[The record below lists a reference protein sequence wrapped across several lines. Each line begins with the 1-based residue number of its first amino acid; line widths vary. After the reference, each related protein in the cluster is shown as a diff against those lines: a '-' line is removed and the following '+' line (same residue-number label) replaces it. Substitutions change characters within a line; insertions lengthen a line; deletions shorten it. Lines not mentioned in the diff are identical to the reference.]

1 VIHYHHHPHH
11 YRHDDGWAELAFL
24 PHLLSSR
31 KGHYANTLV
40 LLFQQMEQCIRRIY
54 SIVNNCPETILSAG
68 THLHLRALSFGATGE
83 TTHRVRLMFVARCA
97 ESDVLYTTLDI
108 LLASSV
114 GEKENRNLIYDELG
128 DHNTNVLLDTFIWA
142 GTVALL
148 QPTLL
153 LLLRY
158 SSSLRMMCGSSCVF
172 LLA

>member
-1 VIHYHHHPHH
+1 
-11 YRHDDGWAELAFL
+11 
-24 PHLLSSR
+24 
-31 KGHYANTLV
+31 
-40 LLFQQMEQCIRRIY
+40 MEKCIRRIY

-68 THLHLRALSFGATGE
+68 ARLHLRVLSFGATGE
-83 TTHRVRLMFVARCA
+83 TTYDRVRLMFVARCA

-148 QPTLL
+148 QPLL
-153 LLLRY
+153 LLPRY
-158 SSSLRMMCGSSCVF
+158 SSSLLGCCVLIMC
-172 LLA
+172 LPLA